1 MMTVLGIL
9 GFLLPLSS
17 NVNGGGG
24 WLYVWQLV
32 KLEGNLVVQILQCTT
47 QVILH

>member
-17 NVNGGGG
+17 NVNGGVGFM
-24 WLYVWQLV
+24 WLYMAIS
-32 KLEGNLVVQILQCTT
+32 KNRR
-47 QVILH
+47 